1 MLPVTDGL
9 TEDILSIPVY
19 PALTDDEVDQV
30 IGAVNAVAEELGAW
44 SADR

>member
-1 MLPVTDGL
+1 LLPVTEGL

-19 PALTDDEVDQV
+19 PALADDEVEKV
-30 IGAVNAVAEELGAW
+30 IDAVNGVAAELGAW